1 MFVVLLNAVVI
12 SIVIAIAVFLT
23 LIAIGLIIGSLIR
36 ASIAKKNN
44 KKTHK
49 VGLWIGIFMIV
60 IPWIFVGVLV
70 ICADISDVKNNRW
83 LPGREGLATVIAEE
97 DADELYDMLADDVV
111 ERNDISVEDVETF
124 LEQCDLSNVD
134 ANDIDEYTD
143 MSSPQTNHYRNYT
156 SEENGRRQTCFQ
168 YNMYDVNDDGWKIYI
183 AGVDGD
189 AEGEEFVGIYYVA
202 YMLDDEVIFIGEQ
215 PPRER

>member
-1 MFVVLLNAVVI
+1 MFVVLLNVVVI
-12 SIVIAIAVFLT
+12 SIVIGIAVFLT
-23 LIAIGLIIGSLIR
+23 FIAVGLIIGSLIR

-49 VGLWIGIFMIV
+49 VGLWVGIFMIV

-70 ICADISDVKNNRW
+70 ICANLSDVKNNRW
-83 LPGREGLATVIAEE
+83 LPGREGLATVIAEK
-97 DADELYDMLADDVV
+97 DADELYDMFADDVI
-111 ERNDISVEDVETF
+111 ERNNISVEDVENF
-124 LEQCDLSNVD
+124 LEQCNLSNVD

-143 MSSPQTNHYRNYT
+143 MQSPKTNHYRNYT
-156 SEENGRRQTCFQ
+156 SEENGRKQTCFQ
-168 YNMYDVNDDGWKIYI
+168 YNMYDVNGEGWKIYI
-183 AGVDGD
+183 TGVDGD
-189 AEGEEFVGIYYVA
+189 AEDEKYVGIYYVA

>member
-23 LIAIGLIIGSLIR
+23 LVAIGLIIGSLIR

-97 DADELYDMLADDVV
+97 DADE
-111 ERNDISVEDVETF
+111 EGRNDVPVAED
-124 LEQCDLSNVD
+124 
-134 ANDIDEYTD
+134 
-143 MSSPQTNHYRNYT
+143 HR
-156 SEENGRRQTCFQ
+156 G
-168 YNMYDVNDDGWKIYI
+168 DGEIAVAKINT
-183 AGVDGD
+183 
-189 AEGEEFVGIYYVA
+189 
-202 YMLDDEVIFIGEQ
+202 
-215 PPRER
+215 R